1 MAKIIIDKKTF
12 SPIID
17 TQRTAFFESLNLIE
31 KNGTYEIYYEDKN
44 YLCKPYLETALQS
57 KIQGLSFFSGGGGL
71 DIGAQMAGIKVLTSL
86 DVEKRT
92 KC

>member
-44 YLCKPYLETALQS
+44 YLCKPYWLFCNL
-57 KIQGLSFFSGGGGL
+57 
-71 DIGAQMAGIKVLTSL
+71 
-86 DVEKRT
+86 VEKDVFYHEFIL
-92 KC
+92 